1 MRNDTIDWEIKLK
14 PKDSKQ
20 KSPYLSFN
28 IEENRN
34 EYTYVCYNLCPWTK
48 NDTCQEPQDRTANPA
63 ENALKKG
70 GGSKTAQNKRKK
82 LNNKLILGIF

>member
-1 MRNDTIDWEIKLK
+1 MAPAVNTGIPNSLCESLLLMRNDAIDWEIKLK

-48 NDTCQEPQDRTANPA
+48 NDTCQEP
-63 ENALKKG
+63 
-70 GGSKTAQNKRKK
+70 
-82 LNNKLILGIF
+82 

>member
-1 MRNDTIDWEIKLK
+1 MAPAVNTGIPNSLCESLLLMRNDTIDWEIKLK

-28 IEENRN
+28 IVENRN

-48 NDTCQEPQDRTANPA
+48 NDTCQEP
-63 ENALKKG
+63 
-70 GGSKTAQNKRKK
+70 
-82 LNNKLILGIF
+82 

>member
-1 MRNDTIDWEIKLK
+1 MRNDAIDWEIKLK

-28 IEENRN
+28 IVENRN

-48 NDTCQEPQDRTANPA
+48 NDTCQEP
-63 ENALKKG
+63 
-70 GGSKTAQNKRKK
+70 
-82 LNNKLILGIF
+82 

>member
-1 MRNDTIDWEIKLK
+1 MAPAVNTGIPNSLCESLLLMRNDTIDREIKLK

-48 NDTCQEPQDRTANPA
+48 NDTCQEP
-63 ENALKKG
+63 
-70 GGSKTAQNKRKK
+70 
-82 LNNKLILGIF
+82 

>member
-1 MRNDTIDWEIKLK
+1 MAPAVNTGIPNSLCESLLLMRNDTIDWEIKLK

-48 NDTCQEPQDRTANPA
+48 NDTCQEP
-63 ENALKKG
+63 
-70 GGSKTAQNKRKK
+70 
-82 LNNKLILGIF
+82 

>member
-14 PKDSKQ
+14 PKNSKQ

-28 IEENRN
+28 IVENRN

-48 NDTCQEPQDRTANPA
+48 NDTCQEP
-63 ENALKKG
+63 
-70 GGSKTAQNKRKK
+70 
-82 LNNKLILGIF
+82 